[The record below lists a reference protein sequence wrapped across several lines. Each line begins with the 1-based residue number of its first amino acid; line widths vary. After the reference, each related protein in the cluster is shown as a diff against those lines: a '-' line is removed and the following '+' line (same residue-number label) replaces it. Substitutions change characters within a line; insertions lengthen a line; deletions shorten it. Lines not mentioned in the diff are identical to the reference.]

1 MRLQTCF
8 LCANL
13 FNASCDLFFSHK
25 GCGARLSERTESC
38 GEMFDNIFWLCSQC
52 LSGYEVSYGNFCIT
66 WNQNFECSICVKVG
80 KKIRNVDVM
89 TEVHKNG
96 ALSLSVTFEELAPN
110 IGLSSMNKVKGQIQN
125 FIWVEIARI
134 LFI

>member
-1 MRLQTCF
+1 MCHVIF
-8 LCANL
+8 
-13 FNASCDLFFSHK
+13 FFSHK

-110 IGLSSMNKVKGQIQN
+110 IGLSSMNKVHKSTDSKFQLSKN
-125 FIWVEIARI
+125 C
-134 LFI
+134 

>member
-1 MRLQTCF
+1 MCHVI
-8 LCANL
+8 
-13 FNASCDLFFSHK
+13 FFCSHK

-110 IGLSSMNKVKGQIQN
+110 IGLSSMNKVRAQIQN
-125 FIWVEIARI
+125 FN
-134 LFI
+134 